1 MKFRGDETCLKCP
14 LFHDDYYPDIPP
26 ESECR
31 RACWRDGAGLEWESN
46 SPAFTPLRGAR
57 LVSAFAEGTGVRLFF
72 ETEDGRIF
80 RLKVKAC
87 CCYTYEVK
95 ERE

>member
-1 MKFRGDETCLKCP
+1 MKFKGDEVCMKCS
-14 LFHDDYYPDIPP
+14 LFRDDYCPDIPP
-26 ESECR
+26 ECR
-31 RACWRDGAGLEWESN
+31 RACWRDGAGPEWESN

-57 LVSAFAEGTGVRLFF
+57 LVSAFTEGTGVRLFF
-72 ETEDGRIF
+72 KTEDGRIF

-87 CCYTYEVK
+87 CCYTLHVE